1 MDINTKGISR
11 LMDYLESQY
20 GLLLLGSEIDD
31 ILILARQEIELPDK
45 EEIEQQYPTKGL
57 VRVEDGSFKGSA
69 TIEMW
74 TNSEIQKG
82 IEWALSKVRNPY
94 PKKL

>member
-1 MDINTKGISR
+1 MSK
-11 LMDYLESQY
+11 LWEYLAKQY
-20 GLLLLGSEIDD
+20 NLTLLDSEIDD
-31 ILILARQEIELPDK
+31 ILTLARQEIELPDK